1 MRTSR
6 SLSTR
11 LATMGG
17 ALALAASGLVGA
29 VGLGAVGLVATST
42 VAGATSTPLS
52 PTTCNLNVAGTVIP
66 TVLTPTV
73 NAVISPASVSAGQ
86 SFSLSTLGL
95 TSNLVPTPQ
104 TAALAGSTLGI
115 EYDGTL
121 TATGASP
128 ASEAVAFTGSVAIPA
143 PFNAPVPVSLTGA
156 AGSFT
161 AASDGSKSVAVSL
174 SGAGQLVATTVAGPI
189 TGPCSGTAAQIATAP
204 IVAASASITNVIP
217 NAGPIAGGT
226 TVKIVGQN
234 FGGATSVLFGSQPA
248 TSFKLL
254 TANVIQAVAPAI
266 TTDGN
271 TTQTPVDIQVVTS
284 SGPSAIGSADTFTY
298 VDPALGVIVNSVT
311 PIAGPNGGGNTVL
324 ITGSGFNDPNGGPAT
339 DVFFGNVDL
348 CPNSANPCS
357 NFTVIDDSHMTAVAP
372 PGTGIV
378 DVRVVGGDFVT
389 KSPVSPQDHYNY
401 APGYFLA
408 GADGGV
414 FSYGQVPGQ
423 SNFFGSAGAL
433 KLNKPVVGIA
443 VTPDGGGYWL
453 VASDG
458 GVFAYG
464 DAGFFGSAGALK
476 LNQPVVAMVATPD
489 GLGYWLIA
497 ADGGIFSYGDAFFYG
512 SMGGQKLNAPIVGAA
527 PGKAVSL
534 FDSGYYLVAAD
545 GGVFNFGPGTTFS
558 GSAGGTKLNK
568 PMVAMAASPTGG
580 YLLAASDGGVF
591 AYGGAKFSGS
601 LGGTALSSPVAGIT
615 GTADGG
621 GYWLTTQ
628 SGAVFNKG
636 NAGFYGDL
644 SGIKLNG
651 SIVGLGAVQTSTLP
665 AATVPGAPT
674 GVSAVPADS
683 SATVSF
689 TAALGNGSP
698 VTGYTVT
705 ATDTTTP
712 ANGGQTCATPDGNT
726 TSCTFSGLTNGD
738 TYTFTVTATNSVGTG
753 PASAPSSPV
762 TPPGT

>member
-234 FGGATSVLFGSQPA
+234 FSGATSVLFGSQPA

-348 CPNSANPCS
+348 CPSSANPCS

-423 SNFFGSAGAL
+423 SN
-433 KLNKPVVGIA
+433 
-443 VTPDGGGYWL
+443 
-453 VASDG
+453 
-458 GVFAYG
+458 
-464 DAGFFGSAGALK
+464 FFGSAGALK

-665 AATVPGAPT
+665 PATVPGAPT